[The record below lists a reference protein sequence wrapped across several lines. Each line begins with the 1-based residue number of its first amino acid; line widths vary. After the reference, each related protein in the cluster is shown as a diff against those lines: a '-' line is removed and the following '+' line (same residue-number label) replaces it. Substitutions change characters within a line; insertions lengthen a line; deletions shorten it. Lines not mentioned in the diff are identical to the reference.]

1 MDKPTVAQCIQ
12 KWHFGCSSVSAHVSF
27 HLRLAQFHQAKKMER
42 KRQRGGIV
50 NGETK
55 RIAAS
60 YVDSFSKAILTCLL
74 LDENERTYFSTDFP
88 QMHGNFD
95 TFKAIKIRTIGH
107 RKLVPTGFNSN
118 VLASDNPR
126 RPSSTFD
133 LSMPLSTCP
142 SFTKQEMRKRSTWK
156 LKISRNSKK
165 VFAGSRRSNEKC
177 VIAATAS

>member
-12 KWHFGCSSVSAHVSF
+12 KWHFGCSSVSAHVSL
-27 HLRLAQFHQAKKMER
+27 HLQLAQFHKE
-42 KRQRGGIV
+42 RQRGGIV
-50 NGETK
+50 NAETK

-60 YVDSFSKAILTCLL
+60 CVDSFCKAIGKWKDIFFNGLSPNARQLW
-74 LDENERTYFSTDFP
+74 YIQAP
-88 QMHGNFD
+88 
-95 TFKAIKIRTIGH
+95 KIRTIGH
-107 RKLVPTGFNSN
+107 RKLAPTGFNSN
-118 VLASDNPR
+118 VLTSDNPR

-133 LSMPLSTCP
+133 LSVPLSTCP

-177 VIAATAS
+177 VIAATASWRRKPVQQS